1 MVAKDFGMR
10 LVPIDLALD
19 EAKMCFTKV
28 EFTNGNE
35 THMINLNDFRIKGLS
50 MTGFIS
56 VDHTRGDGAHCAG
69 RVEDFDFCGARSG
82 HVKTTEMA
90 GSKWSIRILANIR
103 NSSSSDV
110 KVDVVDVDLV
120 KCAFKIGIIMPEE
133 ALCAALSVRLTEHV
147 SHLVMDLQS
156 LDLVQQLIVL
166 DSPRHQLHAQLPAL
180 SGSSKTKSEQQ
191 HSGPPKK
198 KMGS

>member
-10 LVPIDLALD
+10 LVPMDLVLD

-35 THMINLNDFRIKGLS
+35 THLINLNDFRIKGLS

-56 VDHTRGDGAHCAG
+56 VDHTRGGTAQCAG
-69 RVEDFDFCGARSG
+69 RVEDFDFCGARAG
-82 HVKTTEMA
+82 HVKTTDMA

-103 NSSSSDV
+103 NSSATDV
-110 KVDVVDVDLV
+110 KADVVDVDLV

-147 SHLVMDLQS
+147 GHLVMELQN

-166 DSPRHQLHAQLPAL
+166 DSPKHQLHAQLPAL

-191 HSGPPKK
+191 HRGPIKTR
-198 KMGS
+198 MHS